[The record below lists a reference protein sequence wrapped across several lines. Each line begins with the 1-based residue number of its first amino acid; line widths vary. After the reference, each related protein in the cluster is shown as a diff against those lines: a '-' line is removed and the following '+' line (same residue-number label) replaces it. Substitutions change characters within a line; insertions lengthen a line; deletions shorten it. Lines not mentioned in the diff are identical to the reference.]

1 MAAEYSSTDAFRGA
15 TFRGVD
21 LTGATFRD
29 CILAGV
35 RITGSD
41 IGDLRVSGY
50 APNGGGVVVDGVDVT
65 AFVRL
70 ELDRRHPERV
80 RLRDARTPEDLR
92 AVWAI
97 VERLWDETLL
107 RAEQLPEAVRRERVD
122 DEWSV
127 VETLRHLVMATD
139 IWLGRMIELE
149 ERPFHEAGLPPT
161 EYPEDG
167 LPELGIDPTAQPS
180 YEEAVSMHAERR
192 EQVRA
197 FLEAVTDAELRDVRT
212 AVPLPAWGERSHS
225 VRDCLGVLVDEYIEH
240 RRFAARDLAALELR
254 A

>member
-15 TFRGVD
+15 TFRSVD
-21 LTGATFRD
+21 ITGATFRD
-29 CILAGV
+29 CTLAGV

-65 AFVRL
+65 AFVRS

-80 RLRDARTPEDLR
+80 QLRDARSLEDLR
-92 AVWAI
+92 AVWAT
-97 VERLWDETLL
+97 VERLWDETLR
-107 RAEQLPEAVRRERVD
+107 RAEQLPEAARHERVD

-139 IWLGRMIELE
+139 IWLGRMIRLE
-149 ERPFHEAGLPPT
+149 DRPFHEAGLPPT

-167 LPELGIDPTAQPS
+167 LPELGIDPTVQPS
-180 YEEAVSMHAERR
+180 YDEAVAMHAERR
-192 EQVRA
+192 AQVRA
-197 FLEAVTDAELRDVRT
+197 FLEAVTDAELHEIRT
-212 AVPLPAWGERSHS
+212 AVTLPAWGEQSHS
-225 VRDCLGVLVDEYIEH
+225 VRGCLGVLIDEYIEH
-240 RRFAARDLAALELR
+240 RRFAVRDMTALER
-254 A
+254 MP